1 MSLSAVVR
9 YFLRPLFRHEEDKHQ
24 RKGDHDTAQFCRL
37 LQLPRCGISL
47 LSNRHLWQP
56 VERYIQMYF
65 KLRFSIQREVYL
77 RAKYDLLYE
86 GINANL
92 STKVPSTSVDEMQ
105 TYKKELDS
113 LRETNCNLER
123 ETYRSLNTLTDG
135 PLGRMLY
142 AHQQQKDWYLSS
154 FLRQECAR
162 SGGCCG
168 RECGC
173 CEKPRTDKHPLHKS
187 HCTSMCLCCEDARGY
202 PVKVE
207 KYEND
212 PMIVDVYLCGY
223 RNFSRDYLRYWVND
237 YVFGFE

>member
-9 YFLRPLFRHEEDKHQ
+9 YFLRPLFRHKEDKHQ
-24 RKGDHDTAQFCRL
+24 RKGDRDTAQFYRL
-37 LQLPRCGISL
+37 LQLPRTGIPL
-47 LSNRHLWQP
+47 LSYKNLWQP
-56 VERYIQMYF
+56 IERYIQMYF
-65 KLRFSIQREVYL
+65 KLRFSIQHEVYL
-77 RAKYDLLYE
+77 RAKHDMLYE
-86 GINANL
+86 A

-105 TYKKELDS
+105 TYKKELRS

-123 ETYRSLNTLTDG
+123 ETYRYIITLPDG

-142 AHQQQKDWYLSS
+142 AHQQQKDWYLSN

-173 CEKPRTDKHPLHKS
+173 WEKPRTDKHPLHKS

-202 PVKVE
+202 PVEVE

-212 PMIVDVYLCGY
+212 PMIVDVFLCGY
-223 RNFSRDYLRYWVND
+223 RNFSRDYLTSWVND

>member
-24 RKGDHDTAQFCRL
+24 RKGDRDTAQFCRL

-47 LSNRHLWQP
+47 LSYRHIWQP

-77 RAKYDLLYE
+77 RAKHDMLYE
-86 GINANL
+86 A

-105 TYKKELDS
+105 TYKKELRS

-123 ETYRSLNTLTDG
+123 ETYRCLNTLPDG
-135 PLGRMLY
+135 PLGRILY

-202 PVKVE
+202 PVEVE
-207 KYEND
+207 KYENN
-212 PMIVDVYLCGY
+212 PMIVDVFLCGY
-223 RNFSRDYLRYWVND
+223 RNFSRVYLRYWVNA